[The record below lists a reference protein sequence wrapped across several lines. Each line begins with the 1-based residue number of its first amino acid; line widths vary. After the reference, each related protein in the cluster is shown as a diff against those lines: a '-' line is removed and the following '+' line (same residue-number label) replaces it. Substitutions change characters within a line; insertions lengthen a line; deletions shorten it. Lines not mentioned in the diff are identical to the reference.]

1 MNLLLVDRRQDI
13 IAHLRRD
20 QVIRHIPII
29 AFQPPGHS
37 CSEQEAIEELAAG
50 FDMVLCDHRY
60 REWLAIFKAMLR
72 RQELSAGPIR
82 EFRANQLYMNLDR
95 HEVLVEGRPI
105 KLTAKEF
112 QILQL
117 FLEQCGRVVTR
128 QALLDRVWG
137 EEFEIEEHALD
148 VHIHALRQKLQVTPS
163 FPRMILTVRG
173 IGYKLSSA

>member
-1 MNLLLVDRRQDI
+1 
-13 IAHLRRD
+13 
-20 QVIRHIPII
+20 
-29 AFQPPGHS
+29 
-37 CSEQEAIEELAAG
+37 
-50 FDMVLCDHRY
+50 
-60 REWLAIFKAMLR
+60 MLR
-72 RQELSAGPIR
+72 RQELSAGPMR

-95 HEVLVEGRPI
+95 HEVLVEGRPTQ
-105 KLTAKEF
+105 LTAKEF

-137 EEFEIEEHALD
+137 EEFAIEEHALD